1 MSKYLKFCKTC
12 NMSRDLLCFIV
23 LIRVFLQYIPENSRW
38 LPILQ
43 DFIYERL
50 SFMHQCACM
59 YRKRL
64 LKNDFSKKISL
75 WNKWFLQLLSF
86 PIHMMHSGS
95 WYVTRLFETHE
106 TLITRIIEVTSL
118 LCYNLQKQELVTITP
133 LPSSKPRLL
142 NNHHNSRLRLHK
154 LL

>member
-12 NMSRDLLCFIV
+12 NMSRDLLCFII

-38 LPILQ
+38 PPILQ
-43 DFIYERL
+43 NFIYERL

-64 LKNDFSKKISL
+64 FQKKFPMEQMIFTTS
-75 WNKWFLQLLSF
+75 SF